1 MGRGQINQ
9 KLSGSIISAPI
20 CQIVWTLVMY
30 GRWQTC
36 FRQAG
41 SEMTKDTPRYI
52 LITGAA
58 GSGTTTLADALA
70 KELNTTH
77 LEADDF
83 LWLPGNPPYQQL
95 ADKTQRA
102 ERLLQQMHCHG
113 RAVVAGSVMG
123 WGQPLESEFDLVV
136 FLYVP
141 VELRLE
147 RLKRREVKRFGEAK
161 PEFLA
166 WAAQY
171 DQGSVPG
178 RSLARHRQWLSG
190 LACTVLKL
198 EGDIS
203 VTDRL
208 RHIRDAINGLNPAP
222 SII

>member
-1 MGRGQINQ
+1 
-9 KLSGSIISAPI
+9 
-20 CQIVWTLVMY
+20 
-30 GRWQTC
+30 
-36 FRQAG
+36 
-41 SEMTKDTPRYI
+41 MTKETARYI

-58 GSGTTTLADALA
+58 GTGTTTLADALA
-70 KELNTTH
+70 KELSATH

-83 LWLPGNPPYQQL
+83 LWLPSNPPYLHL
-95 ADKTQRA
+95 ADKTLRG
-102 ERLLQQMHCHG
+102 ERLLHEMRAHD

-136 FLYVP
+136 FLYLP

-208 RHIRDAINGLNPAP
+208 RHIRDAINGLNPAS